1 MIVASIRTAIAI
13 PTPIASAF
21 VTLMDG
27 FLVRAL
33 EAGSLSVEEVRKEA
47 YSLLELLLAAP
58 SEVPSAV
65 EGLRAQDNLRT
76 VARAN

>member
-1 MIVASIRTAIAI
+1 MCVA
-13 PTPIASAF
+13 
-21 VTLMDG
+21 LDG
-27 FLVRAL
+27 FLVRSL

-65 EGLRAQDNLRT
+65 EGLRAQDALRT